1 MNSGKLT
8 IDLVLNSKSYTSQ
21 IEKAEQELQE
31 MIDDYNKLIEKQE
44 QFEKEGN
51 KFTVSKEV
59 LANRRKEIEKTSNR
73 IIQMRKAEEKAQGDS
88 AKGWNISLKGIKR
101 LALGIVGISSL
112 YGMASKAS
120 SAYLSRDTELAQKMQ
135 NVWVALGSFLA
146 PMLEK
151 ISELMLKAV
160 GYINV
165 FVKALTGTDYIARAN
180 AKALDKQAKAQA
192 KLNKETQKY
201 DFDVIRTQQDTSGG
215 GIDTSS
221 LINIP
226 ELDDRLVKKLQDLA
240 LWLKQNEDLVKA
252 VGIALGITFG
262 AIAVNK
268 LLSGIGTIIGAKGV
282 GTAVGTGL
290 AGLAGLLLLVAD
302 VYVITL
308 VAKGVQDTINQYKEL
323 MEVVKNNTT
332 LINDNE
338 KSASKLS
345 DTYWK
350 LQEEGKATAEQTEIY
365 ANYLKKSREDIVKQ
379 IEKLEGQK
387 TVIGALTGKNKELT
401 KQQELLGEQYRNAT
415 TDLNKLSERGLI
427 ANDSYE
433 SLESTLNRLTKQ
445 PYKIQVYIDEINT
458 SSARSGLSASATG
471 GRHFATGGIV
481 TQPTRAIIGEA
492 GYSEAVVPMHADYL
506 STLASEIARFSGN
519 GNGQPINIYL
529 DGKLIQRQVAKVE
542 DKKKFATNG

>member
-21 IEKAEQELQE
+21 IEKAEQELQA

-44 QFEKEGN
+44 QFEKEGS
-51 KFTVSKEV
+51 KFKVSEEV
-59 LANRRKEIEKTSNR
+59 LANRRREIEKLSNR
-73 IIQMRKAEEKAQGDS
+73 IIQMRKVEEKAQDDS
-88 AKGWNISLKGIKR
+88 AKGWNLSLKGIKR
-101 LALGIVGISSL
+101 LALGIIGISSL

-215 GIDTSS
+215 GMDTSS
-221 LINIP
+221 QINIP
-226 ELDDRLVKKLQDLA
+226 QLNEGLVKKLQDLA

-262 AIAVNK
+262 AIAVSK
-268 LLSGIGTIIGAKGV
+268 LLSGIGAIIGAKGV

-308 VAKGVQDTINQYKEL
+308 VVKGVKEAINEYNEL
-323 MEVVKNNTT
+323 MDDLRNNTI
-332 LINDNE
+332 LLDDNQRSVE
-338 KSASKLS
+338 KLS
-345 DTYWK
+345 KTYWK
-350 LQEEGKATAEQTEIY
+350 LQEEGKATTEQTDIY
-365 ANYLKKSREDIVKQ
+365 ANHLKWLREDILRQINDLEKQ
-379 IEKLEGQK
+379 KSILGD
-387 TVIGALTGKNKELT
+387 LSPKNRELT
-401 KQQELLGEQYRNAT
+401 KQQKALAEQYKYAT
-415 TDLNKLSERGLI
+415 GELDKMNEQGLI

-433 SLESTLNRLTKQ
+433 SLESTLNRLTKN
-445 PYKIQVYIDEINT
+445 PYKIQVYIEETT
-458 SSARSGLSASATG
+458 SSRGGMSMSTTG

-519 GNGQPINIYL
+519 GNGQTVNVYL